1 MSKEKEQMKKMVR
14 QMFWKQFLQFAAIPL
29 LATIAMVILGIAVRW
44 KAHQVTWYGEETLWV
59 IWSWIRDHLT
69 LSIAGILIVSMVF
82 AAFFTLRKS
91 YQYLESVLEATESI
105 YIQEEKQIQLQPELQ
120 QVEGH
125 LNQVKFQLERNI
137 RAAKE
142 AEQRKNDLI
151 VYLAHDL
158 KTPLTSV
165 IGYLTLLRDEGQI
178 SEELRTKYLS
188 ISLEKA
194 EHLEDLI
201 NEFFEITR
209 FNLSTLTLETS
220 RVNVT
225 RMLEQLTYEFKPML
239 DEKQLVCTLDAPKE
253 LYMKFDVGKMQ
264 RVFDNLLRNAVN
276 YSFEGGEI
284 LFRVEEK
291 EDEVE
296 MVCMNHGNTIPEEKL
311 NRIFEQFFRLDSA
324 RTTRSGGAGLGLA
337 IAKEIIE
344 LHGGLIRAESEN
356 EEIRFIIRMPKEV

>member
-1 MSKEKEQMKKMVR
+1 M
-14 QMFWKQFLQFAAIPL
+14 
-29 LATIAMVILGIAVRW
+29 
-44 KAHQVTWYGEETLWV
+44 
-59 IWSWIRDHLT
+59 
-69 LSIAGILIVSMVF
+69 
-82 AAFFTLRKS
+82 
-91 YQYLESVLEATESI
+91 
-105 YIQEEKQIQLQPELQ
+105 
-120 QVEGH
+120 
-125 LNQVKFQLERNI
+125 
-137 RAAKE
+137 
-142 AEQRKNDLI
+142 
-151 VYLAHDL
+151 

-225 RMLEQLTYEFKPML
+225 RMLEQLTYEFKPVL

-291 EDEVE
+291 EDEVD

-344 LHGGLIRAESEN
+344 LHGGVIRAESEN